1 MASWL
6 PAAVSSALGLAPDE
20 PSPPVDDGP
29 KLAAM
34 EAALA
39 DRPDV
44 ERLLRA
50 GGEQGLTPG
59 AGIGEATLKRWLR
72 AEKGDVGAAVERL
85 AAHAAWRAD
94 YVRAGERAG
103 GRRAARGARRGI
115 GRGRRSASGSLRRAA
130 LDRGRLRRSKTA
142 PGRSSP
148 PPPISPRCP
157 TARSLR

>member
-50 GGEQGLTPG
+50 GGEQG
-59 AGIGEATLKRWLR
+59 
-72 AEKGDVGAAVERL
+72 ER
-85 AAHAAWRAD
+85 
-94 YVRAGERAG
+94 G
-103 GRRAARGARRGI
+103 GQVIRQ
-115 GRGRRSASGSLRRAA
+115 
-130 LDRGRLRRSKTA
+130 A
-142 PGRSSP
+142 PGG
-148 PPPISPRCP
+148 
-157 TARSLR
+157 